1 MTNIALWMKP
11 ISRSDHE
18 KTTSSKARSQRL
30 YLPGDNLVVVEGK
43 MAALK
48 LIPNSPVMSSGN
60 GLGNFSQTAI

>member
-1 MTNIALWMKP
+1 MKP

-18 KTTSSKARSQRL
+18 KTTGSTARSQHL
-30 YLPGDNLVVVEGK
+30 YLPGDNLVVVEAK

-48 LIPNSPVMSSGN
+48 LIPSGPVMSLGN